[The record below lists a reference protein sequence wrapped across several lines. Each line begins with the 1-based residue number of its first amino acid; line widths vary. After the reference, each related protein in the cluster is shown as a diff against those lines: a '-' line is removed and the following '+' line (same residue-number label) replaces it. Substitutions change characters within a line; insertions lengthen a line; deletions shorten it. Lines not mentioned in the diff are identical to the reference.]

1 MTEGPAKAGLS
12 YFYFPI
18 RAERKDETMAR
29 QMETIRIAKSETD
42 KINIS
47 ASRARN
53 YLALTIAN
61 IRDND
66 IKKYKLSMQQLMQEL
81 VVLKDRCDRF
91 IGVEIDA

>member
-1 MTEGPAKAGLS
+1 
-12 YFYFPI
+12 
-18 RAERKDETMAR
+18 MAR
-29 QMETIRIAKSETD
+29 QMETVRIAKSETD

-66 IKKYKLSMQQLMQEL
+66 INRYKLSMQQLVQEL
-81 VVLKDRCDRF
+81 AVLKDRCDRF
-91 IGVEIDA
+91 IGVETDG

>member
-1 MTEGPAKAGLS
+1 
-12 YFYFPI
+12 
-18 RAERKDETMAR
+18 MAR

-91 IGVEIDA
+91 IGVDVEN

>member
-1 MTEGPAKAGLS
+1 
-12 YFYFPI
+12 
-18 RAERKDETMAR
+18 MAR
-29 QMETIRIAKSETD
+29 QMETVRIAKSDTD

-66 IKKYKLSMQQLMQEL
+66 VQRYKLSMQQLMQEL

-91 IGVEIDA
+91 IGVDVDD

>member
-1 MTEGPAKAGLS
+1 
-12 YFYFPI
+12 
-18 RAERKDETMAR
+18 MAR

-66 IKKYKLSMQQLMQEL
+66 VQRYKLSMQQLMQEL

-91 IGVEIDA
+91 IGVEVDG

>member
-1 MTEGPAKAGLS
+1 
-12 YFYFPI
+12 
-18 RAERKDETMAR
+18 MAR
-29 QMETIRIAKSETD
+29 QVETVKIAKSDTD

-66 IKKYKLSMQQLMQEL
+66 VKKYKAAMANLMQEM
-81 VVLKDRCDRF
+81 VVLKDRCDRY
-91 IGVEIDA
+91 IGAEVE